1 VTAARILVVE
11 DSKAIRLPVVTALS
25 AHGFELASAANG
37 GDLEKLLPSFAPDLV
52 ILDVML
58 PGRDGFEL
66 LRVVRRTSTAAVL
79 MLTARDSLAD
89 RLLGLTGGADDYLI
103 KPFAMAELVARI
115 HAVLRRSR
123 PGGSSISIDD
133 LVINDDATLVQR
145 GGDPLDLT
153 ETERRLL
160 ATSTGKR
167 VIAGAPCPV
176 AMPPRGWRDRALH
189 DLGRIGVAFVPT
201 PDGREALRVAAMLA
215 LRVGARLHVVTVVAG
230 PAEVM
235 SYRIGEDVDRMYVS
249 AAKETFEQSIEQ
261 AISELASDIT
271 ASGEVIV
278 GDDPVEMLAA
288 MANSSFDAFFVGSR
302 GYGPIRRVL
311 LGGVASRL
319 LRRLDIPAVI
329 VPRAG

>member
-1 VTAARILVVE
+1 M
-11 DSKAIRLPVVTALS
+11 
-25 AHGFELASAANG
+25 N
-37 GDLEKLLPSFAPDLV
+37 SFDGPLV
-52 ILDVML
+52 I
-58 PGRDGFEL
+58 GYDG
-66 LRVVRRTSTAAVL
+66 AP
-79 MLTARDSLAD
+79 
-89 RLLGLTGGADDYLI
+89 GGADALALGLGWARQLSVRAVIVTVYPGPAPIGPGRVDVEWVADRRREAERLLDEALTVSSPATSVEFKAVGSGSASHGLHDVAEELGASLI
-103 KPFAMAELVARI
+103 
-115 HAVLRRSR
+115 VL
-123 PGGSSISIDD
+123 GS
-133 LVINDDATLVQR
+133 Q
-145 GGDPLDLT
+145 
-153 ETERRLL
+153 TERRLL
-160 ATSTGKR
+160 ATSTGER

-176 AMPPRGWRDRALH
+176 AMPARGWRDRASH

-215 LRVGARLHVVTVVAG
+215 LRGSARLHVVTVVAG

-278 GDDPVEMLAA
+278 GDDPVETLAG
-288 MANSSFDAFFVGSR
+288 MANSSFDALFMGSR
-302 GYGPIRRVL
+302 GYGPIRSVL

>member
-1 VTAARILVVE
+1 M
-11 DSKAIRLPVVTALS
+11 
-25 AHGFELASAANG
+25 N
-37 GDLEKLLPSFAPDLV
+37 SFDGPLV
-52 ILDVML
+52 I
-58 PGRDGFEL
+58 GYDG
-66 LRVVRRTSTAAVL
+66 AP
-79 MLTARDSLAD
+79 
-89 RLLGLTGGADDYLI
+89 GGADALALGLGWARQLSVRAVIVTVYPGPAPIGPGRVDVEWVADRRREAERLLDEALTVSSPATSVEFKAVGSGSASHGLHDVAEELGASLI
-103 KPFAMAELVARI
+103 
-115 HAVLRRSR
+115 VL
-123 PGGSSISIDD
+123 GS
-133 LVINDDATLVQR
+133 Q
-145 GGDPLDLT
+145 
-153 ETERRLL
+153 TERRLL
-160 ATSTGKR
+160 ATSTGER

-176 AMPPRGWRDRALH
+176 AMPPRGWRDRASH
-189 DLGRIGVAFVPT
+189 DLDRIGVAFVPT

>member
-1 VTAARILVVE
+1 M
-11 DSKAIRLPVVTALS
+11 
-25 AHGFELASAANG
+25 N
-37 GDLEKLLPSFAPDLV
+37 SFDGPLV
-52 ILDVML
+52 I
-58 PGRDGFEL
+58 GYDG
-66 LRVVRRTSTAAVL
+66 AP
-79 MLTARDSLAD
+79 
-89 RLLGLTGGADDYLI
+89 GGADALALGLGWARQLSVRAVIVTVYPGPAPIGPGRVDVEWVADRRREAERLLDEALTVSSPATSVEFKAVGSGSASHGLHDAAEELGASLI
-103 KPFAMAELVARI
+103 
-115 HAVLRRSR
+115 VL
-123 PGGSSISIDD
+123 GS
-133 LVINDDATLVQR
+133 Q
-145 GGDPLDLT
+145 
-153 ETERRLL
+153 TERRLL
-160 ATSTGKR
+160 ATSTGER

-176 AMPPRGWRDRALH
+176 AMPPRGWRDRASH

>member
-1 VTAARILVVE
+1 M
-11 DSKAIRLPVVTALS
+11 
-25 AHGFELASAANG
+25 N
-37 GDLEKLLPSFAPDLV
+37 SFDGPLV
-52 ILDVML
+52 I
-58 PGRDGFEL
+58 GYDG
-66 LRVVRRTSTAAVL
+66 AP
-79 MLTARDSLAD
+79 
-89 RLLGLTGGADDYLI
+89 GGADALALGLGWSRQLSVRAVIVTVYPGPAPIGPGRVDVEWVADRRREAERLLDEALTVSSPATSVEFKAVGSGSASHGLHDVAEELGASLI
-103 KPFAMAELVARI
+103 
-115 HAVLRRSR
+115 VL
-123 PGGSSISIDD
+123 GS
-133 LVINDDATLVQR
+133 Q
-145 GGDPLDLT
+145 
-153 ETERRLL
+153 TERRLL
-160 ATSTGKR
+160 ATSTGER

-176 AMPPRGWRDRALH
+176 AMPPRGWRDRASH

-278 GDDPVEMLAA
+278 GDGPVETLAG
-288 MANSSFDAFFVGSR
+288 MANSSFDALFMGSR
-302 GYGPIRRVL
+302 GYGPMRRVL

>member
-1 VTAARILVVE
+1 M
-11 DSKAIRLPVVTALS
+11 
-25 AHGFELASAANG
+25 N
-37 GDLEKLLPSFAPDLV
+37 SFDGPLV
-52 ILDVML
+52 I
-58 PGRDGFEL
+58 GYDG
-66 LRVVRRTSTAAVL
+66 AP
-79 MLTARDSLAD
+79 
-89 RLLGLTGGADDYLI
+89 GGADALALGLGWARQLSVRAVIVTVYPGPAPIGPGRVDVEWVADRRREAERLLDEALTVSSPATSVEFKAVGSGSASHGLHDVAEELGASLI
-103 KPFAMAELVARI
+103 
-115 HAVLRRSR
+115 VL
-123 PGGSSISIDD
+123 GS
-133 LVINDDATLVQR
+133 Q
-145 GGDPLDLT
+145 
-153 ETERRLL
+153 TERRLL
-160 ATSTGKR
+160 ATSTGER

-176 AMPPRGWRDRALH
+176 AMPPRGWRDRASH
-189 DLGRIGVAFVPT
+189 DLGRIVVAFVPT

-215 LRVGARLHVVTVVAG
+215 LRVGARLHLVTVVAG

>member
-1 VTAARILVVE
+1 M
-11 DSKAIRLPVVTALS
+11 
-25 AHGFELASAANG
+25 N
-37 GDLEKLLPSFAPDLV
+37 SFDGPLV
-52 ILDVML
+52 I
-58 PGRDGFEL
+58 GYDG
-66 LRVVRRTSTAAVL
+66 AP
-79 MLTARDSLAD
+79 
-89 RLLGLTGGADDYLI
+89 GGADALALGLGWSRQLSVRAVIVTVYPGPAPIGPGRVDVEWVADRRREAERLLDEALTVSSPATSVEFKAVGSGSASHGLHDVAEELGASLI
-103 KPFAMAELVARI
+103 
-115 HAVLRRSR
+115 VL
-123 PGGSSISIDD
+123 GS
-133 LVINDDATLVQR
+133 Q
-145 GGDPLDLT
+145 
-153 ETERRLL
+153 TERRLL
-160 ATSTGKR
+160 ATSTGER

-176 AMPPRGWRDRALH
+176 AMPPRGWRDRASH

>member
-1 VTAARILVVE
+1 VT
-11 DSKAIRLPVVTALS
+11 
-25 AHGFELASAANG
+25 
-37 GDLEKLLPSFAPDLV
+37 SFDGPLV
-52 ILDVML
+52 I
-58 PGRDGFEL
+58 GYDG
-66 LRVVRRTSTAAVL
+66 AP
-79 MLTARDSLAD
+79 
-89 RLLGLTGGADDYLI
+89 GGADALALGLGWARQLSVRAVIVTVYPGPAPIGPGRVDVEWVADRRREAERLLDEALTVTSPATSVEFKAVGSGSASHGLHDVAEELGASLI
-103 KPFAMAELVARI
+103 
-115 HAVLRRSR
+115 VL
-123 PGGSSISIDD
+123 GS
-133 LVINDDATLVQR
+133 Q
-145 GGDPLDLT
+145 
-153 ETERRLL
+153 TERRLL
-160 ATSTGKR
+160 ATSTGER

-176 AMPPRGWRDRALH
+176 AMPPPGWRDRASH
-189 DLGRIGVAFVPT
+189 DLGRIVVAFVPT
-201 PDGREALRVAAMLA
+201 PDGREAVRVAAMLA
-215 LRVGARLHVVTVVAG
+215 LRAGARLHVVTVVAG

-278 GDDPVEMLAA
+278 GDDPVETLAA

-302 GYGPIRRVL
+302 GYGPMRRVL

>member
-1 VTAARILVVE
+1 M
-11 DSKAIRLPVVTALS
+11 
-25 AHGFELASAANG
+25 N
-37 GDLEKLLPSFAPDLV
+37 SFDGPLV
-52 ILDVML
+52 I
-58 PGRDGFEL
+58 GYDG
-66 LRVVRRTSTAAVL
+66 AP
-79 MLTARDSLAD
+79 
-89 RLLGLTGGADDYLI
+89 GGADALALGLGWSRQLSVRAVIVTVYPGPAPIGPGRVDVEWVADRRREAERLLDEALTVSSPATSVEFKAVGSGSASHGLHDVAEELGASLI
-103 KPFAMAELVARI
+103 
-115 HAVLRRSR
+115 VL
-123 PGGSSISIDD
+123 GS
-133 LVINDDATLVQR
+133 Q
-145 GGDPLDLT
+145 
-153 ETERRLL
+153 TERRLL
-160 ATSTGKR
+160 ATSTGER

-176 AMPPRGWRDRALH
+176 AMPPRGWRDRASH

-278 GDDPVEMLAA
+278 GDDPVETLAG
-288 MANSSFDAFFVGSR
+288 MANSSSDAFFVGSR
-302 GYGPIRRVL
+302 GYGPMRRVL

>member
-1 VTAARILVVE
+1 M
-11 DSKAIRLPVVTALS
+11 
-25 AHGFELASAANG
+25 N
-37 GDLEKLLPSFAPDLV
+37 SFDGPLV
-52 ILDVML
+52 I
-58 PGRDGFEL
+58 GYDG
-66 LRVVRRTSTAAVL
+66 AP
-79 MLTARDSLAD
+79 
-89 RLLGLTGGADDYLI
+89 GGADALALGLGWSRQLSVRAVIVTVYPRPAPIGPGRVDVEWVADRRREAERLLDEALTASSPATSVEFKAVGSGSASHGLHDVAEELGASLI
-103 KPFAMAELVARI
+103 
-115 HAVLRRSR
+115 VL
-123 PGGSSISIDD
+123 GS
-133 LVINDDATLVQR
+133 Q
-145 GGDPLDLT
+145 
-153 ETERRLL
+153 TERRLL
-160 ATSTGKR
+160 ATSTGER

-249 AAKETFEQSIEQ
+249 AAKETFEHSIEQ

>member
-1 VTAARILVVE
+1 V
-11 DSKAIRLPVVTALS
+11 
-25 AHGFELASAANG
+25 N
-37 GDLEKLLPSFAPDLV
+37 SFDGPLV
-52 ILDVML
+52 I
-58 PGRDGFEL
+58 GYDG
-66 LRVVRRTSTAAVL
+66 AP
-79 MLTARDSLAD
+79 
-89 RLLGLTGGADDYLI
+89 GGADALALGLGWARQLSVRAVIVTVYPGPAPIGPGRVDVEWVADRRREAERLLDEALTVTSPATSVEFKAVGSGSASHGLHDVAEELGASLI
-103 KPFAMAELVARI
+103 
-115 HAVLRRSR
+115 VL
-123 PGGSSISIDD
+123 GS
-133 LVINDDATLVQR
+133 Q
-145 GGDPLDLT
+145 
-153 ETERRLL
+153 TERRLL
-160 ATSTGKR
+160 PTSTGER

-176 AMPPRGWRDRALH
+176 AMPPRGWRDRASH
-189 DLGRIGVAFVPT
+189 DLGRIVVAFVPT
-201 PDGREALRVAAMLA
+201 LDGREALRVAATLA
-215 LRVGARLHVVTVVAG
+215 LRAGARLHVVTVVAG

-278 GDDPVEMLAA
+278 GDDPVGTLAA

>member
-1 VTAARILVVE
+1 M
-11 DSKAIRLPVVTALS
+11 
-25 AHGFELASAANG
+25 N
-37 GDLEKLLPSFAPDLV
+37 SFDGPLV
-52 ILDVML
+52 I
-58 PGRDGFEL
+58 GYDG
-66 LRVVRRTSTAAVL
+66 AP
-79 MLTARDSLAD
+79 
-89 RLLGLTGGADDYLI
+89 GGADALALGLGWSRQLSVRAVIVTVYPGPAPIGPGRVDVEWVADRRREAERLLDEALTVSSPATSVEFKAVGSGSASHGLHDVAEELGASLI
-103 KPFAMAELVARI
+103 
-115 HAVLRRSR
+115 VL
-123 PGGSSISIDD
+123 GS
-133 LVINDDATLVQR
+133 Q
-145 GGDPLDLT
+145 
-153 ETERRLL
+153 TERRLL
-160 ATSTGKR
+160 ATSTGER

-176 AMPPRGWRDRALH
+176 AMPPRGWRDRASH
-189 DLGRIGVAFVPT
+189 DLGRIVVAFVPT

-278 GDDPVEMLAA
+278 GDDPVETLAA

-302 GYGPIRRVL
+302 GYGPMRRVL

>member
-1 VTAARILVVE
+1 M
-11 DSKAIRLPVVTALS
+11 
-25 AHGFELASAANG
+25 N
-37 GDLEKLLPSFAPDLV
+37 SFDGPLV
-52 ILDVML
+52 I
-58 PGRDGFEL
+58 GYDG
-66 LRVVRRTSTAAVL
+66 AP
-79 MLTARDSLAD
+79 
-89 RLLGLTGGADDYLI
+89 GGADALALGLGWARQLSVRAVIVTVYPGPAPIGPGRVDVEWVADRRREAERLLDEALTVSSPATSVEFKAVGSGSASHGLHDVAEELGASLI
-103 KPFAMAELVARI
+103 
-115 HAVLRRSR
+115 VL
-123 PGGSSISIDD
+123 GS
-133 LVINDDATLVQR
+133 Q
-145 GGDPLDLT
+145 
-153 ETERRLL
+153 TERRLL
-160 ATSTGKR
+160 ATSTGER

-176 AMPPRGWRDRALH
+176 AMPPRGWRDRASH

-201 PDGREALRVAAMLA
+201 PDGREALRIAAMLA
-215 LRVGARLHVVTVVAG
+215 LRVGAHLHVVTVVAG

>member
-1 VTAARILVVE
+1 M
-11 DSKAIRLPVVTALS
+11 
-25 AHGFELASAANG
+25 N
-37 GDLEKLLPSFAPDLV
+37 SFDGPLV
-52 ILDVML
+52 I
-58 PGRDGFEL
+58 GYDG
-66 LRVVRRTSTAAVL
+66 AP
-79 MLTARDSLAD
+79 
-89 RLLGLTGGADDYLI
+89 GGADALALGLGWARQLSVRAVIVTVYPGPAPIGPGRVDVEWVADRRREAERLLDEALTVSSPATSVEFKAVGSGSASHGLHDVAEELDASLI
-103 KPFAMAELVARI
+103 
-115 HAVLRRSR
+115 VL
-123 PGGSSISIDD
+123 GS
-133 LVINDDATLVQR
+133 Q
-145 GGDPLDLT
+145 
-153 ETERRLL
+153 TERRLL
-160 ATSTGKR
+160 ATSTGER

-176 AMPPRGWRDRALH
+176 AMPPRGWRDRASH
-189 DLGRIGVAFVPT
+189 DLDRIGVAFVPT

-215 LRVGARLHVVTVVAG
+215 LRGGARLHVVTVVAG

-288 MANSSFDAFFVGSR
+288 MANSSFDTFFVGSR